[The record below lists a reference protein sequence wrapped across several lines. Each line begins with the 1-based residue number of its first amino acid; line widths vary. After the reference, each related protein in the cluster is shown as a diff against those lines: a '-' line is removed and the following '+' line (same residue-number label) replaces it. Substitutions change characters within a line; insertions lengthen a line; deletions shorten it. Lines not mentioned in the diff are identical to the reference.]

1 MKIFLL
7 SFILL
12 LPLISFPQNNNYVR
26 SLQDL
31 HSPANIKKFAD
42 FLFCSGDY
50 LRSIDEYKKYLQSS
64 EDDTV
69 EFKIGLALSGMK
81 KFSEAADYFAQAKKK
96 SSLYLQNEIECE
108 KALLQAGEFN
118 LLRSRNDNASKSI
131 ELKRLNYLS
140 YFYGNDLLPGMDEFL
155 FAFPEGNRDQI
166 KKLYEWKSSPPL
178 KSEFTAVILSV
189 LIPGAGKFYIEEY
202 GDGIAAF
209 AATVLF
215 GYLSY
220 DNFKADHKFRGWL
233 FAGISAFFYAG
244 NIYGSAAGVPIYNAK
259 LYFDFYNNL
268 NVYLDKQN
276 YFLPEYGFCK

>member
-1 MKIFLL
+1 MK
-7 SFILL
+7 ILL
-12 LPLISFPQNNNYVR
+12 LSIILLPFISFPQNNNYLK

-31 HSPANIKKFAD
+31 HSPLNIKKFAD

-50 LRSIDEYKKYLQSS
+50 LRSIGEYKKYLQSS

-81 KFSEAADYFAQAKKK
+81 KFNEAADYFAQAKIN
-96 SSLYLQNEIECE
+96 SSLYFQNEIEYE
-108 KALLQAGEFN
+108 KALLQSGDYN
-118 LLRSRNDNASKSI
+118 LLRSRYEKTVKSI

-166 KKLYEWKSSPPL
+166 KKLYEWKRNPPL
-178 KSEFTAVILSV
+178 KSELTAVVLSV

-259 LYFDFYNNL
+259 LYFDFYNKL
-268 NVYLDKQN
+268 DIYLDKQN

>member
-7 SFILL
+7 SIILL
-12 LPLISFPQNNNYVR
+12 PFISFPQNNNYMR
-26 SLQDL
+26 SFQDL

-81 KFSEAADYFAQAKKK
+81 KFSEAADYFAQTKKN
-96 SSLYLQNEIECE
+96 SSLYLQNEIEYE
-108 KALLQAGEFN
+108 KALLQAGDFN
-118 LLRSRNDNASKSI
+118 LLRSRYDKTAKST

-140 YFYGNDLLPGMDEFL
+140 YFYGNDFPVMDEFL
-155 FAFPEGNRDQI
+155 FAFPAGNRDQI
-166 KKLYEWKSSPPL
+166 KKLYEWKSNPPI
-178 KSEFTAVILSV
+178 KSEITAVILSV

-209 AATVLF
+209 VATALF

-268 NVYLDKQN
+268 DAYLDKQN